1 MASAWAVSLVSV
13 LVDRADQ
20 DFPACQEPPVLATSP
35 VARPRVDRADS
46 VVQAVDLAV
55 SAVVDEAVS
64 AVVDEAAVDS
74 VAVARNAPMA
84 TRSSATG

>member
-20 DFPACQEPPVLATSP
+20 DFPACQEPPVLATPP

-55 SAVVDEAVS
+55 SAVVDEAV
-64 AVVDEAAVDS
+64 VDEAAVDS

-84 TRSSATG
+84 TRSSATR